1 MTECNCPEVILCSV
15 CMHVC
20 SGWKSGSVDAA
31 LIAWVS
37 QESPSNWE
45 GKLCLWFRFSTPWIG
60 TWMVIEKQY
69 QASLSERKVVNVVH
83 YNRICFFYQSCAVSV
98 FFLVAKFSVMTYIFP
113 CSSCL
118 ALFVAHN
125 RVVKC
130 FVCSRWQS
138 CQVLRLFLVT
148 VTQCYFVPPS
158 RVVECFVCSW

>member
-1 MTECNCPEVILCSV
+1 MECLRTPACPSHICSFNRGNYIYIYICTYMRGFKVWICFMTECNCPEVILCSV

-45 GKLCLWFRFSTPWIG
+45 GKLCLWFCFSTPWIG
-60 TWMVIEKQY
+60 TWMVIEKQD

-118 ALFVAHN
+118 A
-125 RVVKC
+125 
-130 FVCSRWQS
+130 
-138 CQVLRLFLVT
+138 
-148 VTQCYFVPPS
+148 
-158 RVVECFVCSW
+158 